1 MRRAGAGGTL
11 GRRAAVRARRCP
23 VQGSGKA
30 LSRSFVW
37 ALVCGAALL
46 GCATGTG
53 EVVSKDSCKVRDC
66 GPTTGGDADPLD
78 EGILDEG
85 VFDTGSPP
93 PLDTGTPG
101 DAAIDTGT
109 GDSGCKPTDG
119 AACSPV
125 PQCGCGAGLNCDV
138 TSVDGN
144 ASCVPA
150 GLKTLGQPCK
160 DLGECAKALT
170 CVFGA
175 CQNPCV
181 STADCTKAGS
191 SCLPVDYYDSATKT
205 TKAIPGYRLCA
216 APCDPLAPS
225 KVCGASV
232 NCLFADATH
241 TTCAG
246 AGSGTGAGA
255 CSSTNP
261 FSCAPGYL
269 CLSTNECRRWCRI
282 GFSADCPLGKSCGPL
297 TDHPKLSGVEYGVCS
312 A

>member
-1 MRRAGAGGTL
+1 MAGLARTFTFTLVTAGL
-11 GRRAAVRARRCP
+11 LVAA
-23 VQGSGKA
+23 
-30 LSRSFVW
+30 
-37 ALVCGAALL
+37 

-53 EVVSKDSCKVRDC
+53 EGTVKDSCKLRDC
-66 GPTTGGDADPLD
+66 GPTSGGDVDPLD
-78 EGILDEG
+78 EGVDDTS
-85 VFDTGSPP
+85 FDTGSST
-93 PLDTGTPG
+93 DTGSAG
-101 DAAIDTGT
+101 DTGSPTDT
-109 GDSGCKPTDG
+109 GSGDTGSGDTGPTDTGCKPADG
-119 AACSPV
+119 AACTFA
-125 PQCGCGAGLNCDV
+125 PQCGCGTGLNCDV
-138 TSVDGN
+138 TSVDGS

-150 GLKTLGQPCK
+150 GAKTLGQSCK
-160 DLGECAKALT
+160 DLGECAKGLT

-175 CQNPCV
+175 CQAFCASP
-181 STADCTKAGS
+181 SDCPKAGS
-191 SCLPVDYYDSATKT
+191 ACLPVLYYDSTTKT
-205 TKAIPGYRLCA
+205 TKAIPGFTDCA

-225 KVCGASV
+225 KVCGAGP

-246 AGSGTGAGA
+246 GGTGVGASA

-282 GFSADCPLGKSCGPL
+282 GFSGDCPSGKTCGAL